1 MPQKV
6 NLTSEILIK
15 ETKKINKKQNTYQL
29 WKQKMRVCGNI
40 FLNEHNI
47 VNNKV
52 FLLLI
57 VHDIIILKSNM
68 IMTKDTQITF
78 SISQLT

>member
-1 MPQKV
+1 
-6 NLTSEILIK
+6 
-15 ETKKINKKQNTYQL
+15 
-29 WKQKMRVCGNI
+29 MRVCGNI